1 MLRAGDD
8 LGTILLDLVKNLD
21 ILSYSGIAMNAF
33 NYCDKWT
40 TSGTIN
46 TLSNVKQI
54 QSSTVGKHLVWTEY
68 EVS

>member
-33 NYCDKWT
+33 N
-40 TSGTIN
+40 
-46 TLSNVKQI
+46 
-54 QSSTVGKHLVWTEY
+54 
-68 EVS
+68 